1 MNYLNVNTVL
11 KYFTEA
17 RTEIYIDKSLLI
29 QIVNTKINT
38 KSKYICITRPR
49 RFGKTINANML
60 ATYYTKKIWM
70 HINNFTI

>member
-17 RTEIYIDKSLLI
+17 RTEIYVDKSLLI
-29 QIVNTKINT
+29 QIVNAKINT

-49 RFGKTINANML
+49 RFTTGAQSVVKL
-60 ATYYTKKIWM
+60 
-70 HINNFTI
+70 